1 MRKGDGK
8 KQWDHPSRCER
19 ASPTMY
25 YGTPLR
31 TTLSLPWKRRSIR
44 RWVVVHLGVMCLRER
59 GGVSV
64 LEAPLISTRCS
75 PSLPFG
81 ASDHPR
87 LNHYQQMVSV
97 LLVRERSLMK
107 RSFAALSIERTNTL
121 SGDQRES
128 NGETWRFDY
137 PGPGWSS
144 HGKAVRVLCR

>member
-1 MRKGDGK
+1 MPVLPLL
-8 KQWDHPSRCER
+8 HFLCER
-19 ASPTMY
+19 Q
-25 YGTPLR
+25 
-31 TTLSLPWKRRSIR
+31 
-44 RWVVVHLGVMCLRER
+44 VVVHLGVMCLLQR

-87 LNHYQQMVSV
+87 LNHYQQMVGV
-97 LLVRERSLMK
+97 LLVRELSLMK
-107 RSFAALSIERTNTL
+107 CSFAALSIERTNTL

-137 PGPGWSS
+137 PGLGWSS